1 MLKKLLTEFIGT
13 FFLIFTVGCVVTGG
27 GAPTS
32 VIAIGIVLMTMVYMG
47 GHISGAHYNPAVTIA
62 MLASKKINANDAG
75 GYLFAQIVAGFAAAY
90 ATQFVAG
97 KAFTGP
103 APGAGVTAPQALV
116 VEILFTFA
124 LVLVIFNVAVHKKM
138 ANNPMYGFSIGG
150 VIVAAAY
157 AGGPISGGAFNPAV
171 AFGPIMLSGV
181 SEHLW
186 IYLVGPIVGGL
197 LAAGAFTLQT
207 QGDEETA

>member
-1 MLKKLLTEFIGT
+1 
-13 FFLIFTVGCVVTGG
+13 
-27 GAPTS
+27 
-32 VIAIGIVLMTMVYMG
+32 
-47 GHISGAHYNPAVTIA
+47 
-62 MLASKKINANDAG
+62 
-75 GYLFAQIVAGFAAAY
+75 
-90 ATQFVAG
+90 
-97 KAFTGP
+97 
-103 APGAGVTAPQALV
+103 
-116 VEILFTFA
+116 
-124 LVLVIFNVAVHKKM
+124 M

>member
-75 GYLFAQIVAGFAAAY
+75 GYLFAQVVAGFAAAF

-197 LAAGAFTLQT
+197 LAAGAFMLQT